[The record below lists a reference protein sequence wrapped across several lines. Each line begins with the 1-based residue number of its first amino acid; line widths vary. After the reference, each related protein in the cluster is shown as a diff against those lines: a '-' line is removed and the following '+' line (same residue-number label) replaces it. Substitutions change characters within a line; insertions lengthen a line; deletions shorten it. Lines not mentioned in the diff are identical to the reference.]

1 MSLGVLMFSFCR
13 SVLTCITY
21 SCVCMCTYNVF
32 LWEERLHKCPLCQ
45 YHRQAQATP
54 SDACLCTSWCWKCLF
69 FLVLWIF
76 CFKSLCRSMLYL
88 YGSWSSD
95 VYNIIGV
102 VFCSRSYNVFLWEE
116 RLHKCPLCQYH
127 RQAEAMTVTCV
138 CVYVWV
144 CHHVESVFL
153 FCWFWNFC
161 LRSLC
166 RIMIYLYGAATI
178 VV

>member
-45 YHRQAQATP
+45 YHRQAQATT

-69 FLVLWIF
+69 YFFVLWIF

-102 VFCSRSYNVFLWEE
+102 VFCSRSYNVTCFFE
-116 RLHKCPLCQYH
+116 RSASTSAHSVNTTD
-127 RQAEAMTVTCV
+127 RQRPWQWRVFVCMCVFVIMLKVFFCFVDSGISVRKVYAE
-138 CVYVWV
+138 
-144 CHHVESVFL
+144 
-153 FCWFWNFC
+153 
-161 LRSLC
+161 
-166 RIMIYLYGAATI
+166 
-178 VV
+178 